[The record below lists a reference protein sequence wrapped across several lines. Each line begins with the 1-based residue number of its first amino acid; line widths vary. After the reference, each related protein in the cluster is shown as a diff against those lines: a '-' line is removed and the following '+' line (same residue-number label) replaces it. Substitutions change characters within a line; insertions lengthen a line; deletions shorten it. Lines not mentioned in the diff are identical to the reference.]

1 MPRGKKNRSRNGSSC
16 STAGRQRTPNFK
28 GGGGRSTNK
37 TPNWSRSRSYKHRA
51 TALVAQPPRAHLRGV
66 EVVDPKSILVN
77 GLPSSLFGSTDAIIS
92 HFSKFGKIERVVA
105 DPIGIKP
112 TRKGTKIGGLGLAG
126 VRALITFQKANDA
139 TDALF
144 ETDTSVLGGSRM
156 CATMHKSKFCP
167 DYLKGKSCHRLDCVF
182 MHDEAADLPVS
193 ENAPPSSTH
202 SQQCSLSPETTALAP
217 KGVPPKLQGRG
228 PSTLSC
234 WDAPTTNRRLF
245 RSPSDGHGAL
255 ISPKTVLAERQPAA
269 TGDAA
274 AEEQGTGQPSASTLT
289 KSEMPSFNIMT
300 PDSSIVTNV
309 LEEMNPT
316 GASAT
321 RTLTSIDGSGVSK
334 SLPNKQL
341 FPGYGTAVG
350 DEDDQSAG
358 IITSP
363 WDLKAPF
370 MIMKEQGFGDSFKDD
385 VQIQNGS
392 FFSFSA
398 NSPKRRTRHSAH
410 DGPGYSSWGNQKDP
424 QQEHQH
430 QHQQQLLQPP
440 PPPSPSPQY
449 CSQYNMQQLSVSCG
463 PGYSYSTGSIC
474 GHGPLGNQAGWAPG
488 TVDIGGLRIPLQNVP
503 LLYTPY
509 DQYRQR
515 GAAYPA
521 HYPLP
526 TSPKADL

>member
-1 MPRGKKNRSRNGSSC
+1 MPRGRKNRSRNGCSS

-28 GGGGRSTNK
+28 GGGARPTNK
-37 TPNWSRSRSYKHRA
+37 TPTWSRSRSYKHKA
-51 TALVAQPPRAHLRGV
+51 TAQVAQPPRAHLRGI

-92 HFSKFGKIERVVA
+92 HFSKFGKVERVVA
-105 DPIGIKP
+105 DPIGIEP
-112 TRKGTKIGGLGLAG
+112 TRKGAKTSGLGLAG
-126 VRALITFQKANDA
+126 VRALVTFQKANGA

-144 ETDTSVLGGSRM
+144 ETDATVLGGSRM
-156 CATMHKSKFCP
+156 SATLHKSKFCP

-182 MHDEAADLPVS
+182 MHDEASDLPVS
-193 ENAPPSSTH
+193 ENTPPISAH
-202 SQQCSLSPETTALAP
+202 SQQCSLSSETTALAP
-217 KGVPPKLQGRG
+217 KRVPPKLQGRG

-234 WDAPTTNRRLF
+234 WAAPTNRRLF
-245 RSPSDGHGAL
+245 QCSPSDGHGAL
-255 ISPKTVLAERQPAA
+255 ISPKTVLAERQPTANA
-269 TGDAA
+269 SNAP
-274 AEEQGTGQPSASTLT
+274 AEQQGMEQPSASTLT
-289 KSEMPSFNIMT
+289 KSEMRGCDIMT
-300 PDSSIVTNV
+300 PDSGVVSNV
-309 LEEMNPT
+309 MEEMNPT

-321 RTLTSIDGSGVSK
+321 RTWASIDSSGVSEG
-334 SLPNKQL
+334 LPKKLL
-341 FPGYGTAVG
+341 FPGDVAAVE
-350 DEDDQSAG
+350 DEDDQSEG

-370 MIMKEQGFGDSFKDD
+370 MIVKEQGFADSFKDN

-398 NSPKRRTRHSAH
+398 NSPKRRTRHSAY
-410 DGPGYSSWGNQKDP
+410 DGTGYSSWGSQEDP
-424 QQEHQH
+424 QQEHQ
-430 QHQQQLLQPP
+430 QQLLPP
-440 PPPSPSPQY
+440 PPPSPCPHY

-463 PGYSYSTGSIC
+463 PGYSYSTSSIC
-474 GHGPLGNQAGWAPG
+474 GLGPLGNQMGWAPG

-503 LLYTPY
+503 LLYNPY

-526 TSPKADL
+526 SPKADL